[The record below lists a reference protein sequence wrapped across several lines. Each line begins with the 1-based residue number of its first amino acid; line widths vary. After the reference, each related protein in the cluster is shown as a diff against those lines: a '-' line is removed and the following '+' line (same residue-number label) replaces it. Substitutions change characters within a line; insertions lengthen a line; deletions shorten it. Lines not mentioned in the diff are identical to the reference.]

1 VSQPPAYPPPPRPL
15 EEEASGPAGPLGSVL
30 GLAGNALAWARANIV
45 IAVAAIVV
53 LVLIVGAAIFLLR
66 GQGVGGGVGEATP
79 IPLAVESQ
87 PEVTSELPTPDL
99 AATQLALT
107 EAAPIPEPTKEPTPE
122 PTEEPTPEPTEE
134 PVSEPSACPSTH
146 TVQPGE
152 NLFRIGLRYGI
163 PYQQLA
169 TANGIANPSSIQAG
183 QVLSIP
189 YCGSTGGEQVHIV
202 QTGENLFRV
211 ALRYGVTWEQL
222 AAHNNLSD
230 PRLIHP
236 GDALRIPD

>member
-1 VSQPPAYPPPPRPL
+1 VSQRPTYPPPPRPL
-15 EEEASGPAGPLGSVL
+15 EEETGGRAGLLGGVL
-30 GLAGNALAWARANIV
+30 GLIGSALSWARANIV
-45 IAVAAIVV
+45 IAIAAIVV
-53 LVLIVGAAIFLLR
+53 LALIVGAAVFLLR
-66 GQGVGGGVGEATP
+66 GRGTGGEVGEATP
-79 IPLAVESQ
+79 VPLAVESQ
-87 PEVTSELPTPDL
+87 PEVAIELPTPDF
-99 AATQLALT
+99 AATQLALS
-107 EAAPIPEPTKEPTPE
+107 EAAPIPEPTEEPTQE

-134 PVSEPSACPSTH
+134 PASEPSACPSTH

-152 NLFRIGLRYGI
+152 NLFRIGLRYDI

-169 TANGIANPSSIQAG
+169 AANGIANPSRIQAG

-189 YCGSTGGEQVHIV
+189 SCGSAGGEQVHIV
-202 QTGENLFRV
+202 QPGENLFRV
-211 ALRYGVTWEQL
+211 ALRYGITWEQL